1 MTSGEPIVDRL
12 LVGRAIVNPLG
23 LSPRQYVARK
33 ARDCR
38 RRARELRLQLE
49 RQVTDFEI
57 LLGDVK
63 RQDFSGIHEA
73 WPMFADIEETRNS
86 LAASETRLLHLAR
99 FLGRL
104 WILFSV
110 RCFALLV
117 SSPSYLLRCRSQES

>member
-86 LAASETRLLHLAR
+86 LAASETHLLHLAR
-99 FLGRL
+99 IPAGKRRRGAKGRGRSLG
-104 WILFSV
+104 
-110 RCFALLV
+110 
-117 SSPSYLLRCRSQES
+117 